1 MRPSLPL
8 AVAHLLLL
16 LLVGLPSSAAVP
28 QEAELTASA
37 RQVVEFM
44 AKGHY
49 SAVEARFEASVR
61 PMVTAQRLEAA
72 WGSLLNDAGAFRSQG
87 ETRLERGTAGT
98 AVYVTCTFDREVLLA
113 KVVFTP
119 GGELAG
125 LFFQPVLAPKPLGP
139 APYVRPESFV
149 EREVSVGSGRWA
161 LPATLSVPKGAG
173 PFPAVVLVHGS
184 GPLDR
189 DETLGPN
196 KPFRDLAWG
205 LASQGIVVLRYDKRT
220 FAHGDLLH
228 PVPPNFTVKDET
240 EDDALAAAAL
250 LRGTPGVNPAKV
262 FLLGHS
268 LGAELAP
275 RIAERDPNLAGLI
288 LLAPS
293 TEKSEEALLRQTAYL
308 LSQGGA
314 SPADQQKKLEEVRK
328 AFVPLRQPSKS
339 LPPDTAIMGVPIGYW
354 RDLDAYDPLAA
365 ARKLAIPMF
374 FLQGGRDYQVL
385 PKEMAAFQAAL
396 SGRREV
402 TFKLYPKLNHLFIA
416 GEGLSGPK
424 DYAVPG
430 HVDQEVVDD
439 VAAWI
444 LSH

>member
-8 AVAHLLLL
+8 AVAQLLLL
-16 LLVGLPSSAAVP
+16 LLIRLPSSAA
-28 QEAELTASA
+28 EAPEPDLTASA
-37 RQVVEFM
+37 RHVVELM
-44 AKGHY
+44 AKGDY
-49 SAVEARFEASVR
+49 SGVEARFDTSVR
-61 PMVTAQRLEAA
+61 PMVTAQRLRAA
-72 WGSLLNDAGAFRSQG
+72 WRSILDDAGAFRSQG
-87 ETRLERGTAGT
+87 ETRLERGAAGS

-119 GGELAG
+119 EGELAG
-125 LFFQPVLAPKPLGP
+125 LFFQPVLAPQPLGP
-139 APYVRPESFV
+139 AAYVRPESFV
-149 EREVSVGSGRWA
+149 EKEVTVGSGRWA

-173 PFPAVVLVHGS
+173 PFPAVVLVQGS

-196 KPFRDLAWG
+196 KPFRDIAWG

-220 FAHGDLLH
+220 FAHGDLLR
-228 PVPPNFTVKDET
+228 PVPPGFTVKDET
-240 EDDALAAAAL
+240 VDDALAAAAL

-275 RIAERDPNLAGLI
+275 RIAERDPKLAGLV
-288 LLAPS
+288 LLAAG

-308 LSQGGA
+308 LSLSGA
-314 SPADQQKKLEEVRK
+314 SPADQQKKLQEIRK
-328 AFVPLRQPSKS
+328 EFAPLGKPAKAVPPG
-339 LPPDTAIMGVPIGYW
+339 TTIMGVPVGYW

-365 ARKLAIPMF
+365 ARKLSIPMF
-374 FLQGGRDYQVL
+374 FLQGGRDYQVP
-385 PKEMAAFQAAL
+385 PKEMDAFQTAL
-396 SGRREV
+396 SGRREA

-416 GEGLSGPK
+416 GEGKSGPK

-430 HVDQEVVDD
+430 HVDQEVVDG

>member
-16 LLVGLPSSAAVP
+16 LLVGLPSSASVP

-37 RQVVEFM
+37 RQVVELM

-72 WGSLLNDAGAFRSQG
+72 WRSILDDAGAFRSQG

-228 PVPPNFTVKDET
+228 PVPPTFTVKDET

-275 RIAERDPNLAGLI
+275 RIAESDPKLAGLI
-288 LLAPS
+288 LLAAG

-314 SPADQQKKLEEVRK
+314 SPADQQKKLEEIRK

-416 GEGLSGPK
+416 GEGQSGPK

>member
-8 AVAHLLLL
+8 AVAQLLLL
-16 LLVGLPSSAAVP
+16 MLIGLPSSAAVP
-28 QEAELTASA
+28 PEPDLTASA
-37 RQVVEFM
+37 HQVVDLM
-44 AKGHY
+44 AKGDY
-49 SAVEARFEASVR
+49 PGVEARFAASVR
-61 PMVTAQRLEAA
+61 PMVTAQRLGAA
-72 WGSLLNDAGAFRSQG
+72 WQSILDDAGAFRSQG
-87 ETRLERGTAGT
+87 ETRLERGTAGS

-119 GGELAG
+119 EGELAG

-139 APYVRPESFV
+139 AAYVRPDSFV
-149 EREVSVGSGRWA
+149 EKDVTVGSGRWA

-220 FAHGDLLH
+220 FAHGDLLR
-228 PVPPNFTVKDET
+228 PVPPDFTVQDET
-240 EDDALAAAAL
+240 VNDALAAAAL

-268 LGAELAP
+268 LGATLAP
-275 RIAERDPNLAGLI
+275 MIAERDPKLAGLI
-288 LLAPS
+288 LLAAD
-293 TEKSEEALLRQTAYL
+293 TEKAEEALLRQTAYL

-314 SPADQQKKLEEVRK
+314 NPADQQKKLEEIRK
-328 AFVPLRQPSKS
+328 AFTPLRQPAKS
-339 LPPDTAIMGVPIGYW
+339 VAPDTAIMGVPVGYW
-354 RDLDAYDPLAA
+354 RDLDACDPLAA
-365 ARKLAIPMF
+365 ARKLSIPMF
-374 FLQGGRDYQVL
+374 FLQGGRDYQV
-385 PKEMAAFQAAL
+385 PPDQMQAFQTAL
-396 SGRREV
+396 SGKREV

-416 GEGLSGPK
+416 GEGQSGPK

-430 HVDQEVVDD
+430 HVDQEVVDG

>member
-16 LLVGLPSSAAVP
+16 LLVGLPSSASVP

-37 RQVVEFM
+37 RQVVELM

-72 WGSLLNDAGAFRSQG
+72 WRSILDDAGAFRSQG

-228 PVPPNFTVKDET
+228 PVPPTFTVKDET

-275 RIAERDPNLAGLI
+275 RIAESDPKLAGLI
-288 LLAPS
+288 LLAAG

-314 SPADQQKKLEEVRK
+314 SPADQQKKLEEIRK
-328 AFVPLRQPSKS
+328 AFAPLRQPAKS

-416 GEGLSGPK
+416 GEGQSGPK